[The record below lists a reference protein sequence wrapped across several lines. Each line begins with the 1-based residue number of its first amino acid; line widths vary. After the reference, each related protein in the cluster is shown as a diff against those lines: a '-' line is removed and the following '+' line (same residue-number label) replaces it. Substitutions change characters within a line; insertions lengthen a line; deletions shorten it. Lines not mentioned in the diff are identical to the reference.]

1 MPRLAGQN
9 EPYLLYALKQFRDHA
24 GPGRD
29 TIMSGTLTGMAD
41 RELEDLAHYFAVS
54 RP

>member
-1 MPRLAGQN
+1 MPRLAGQH
-9 EPYLLYALKQFRDHA
+9 EAYLQYSLKQFRDHA

-29 TIMSGTLTGMAD
+29 TIMSATLLGLAD
-41 RELEDLAHYFAVS
+41 ADLADLAHYLASS